1 MCCSDQW
8 DVQVTIQRLVAS
20 LQKRGYV
27 VWFGASSPVY
37 VPRESL
43 IHLLTVCADLER
55 MKGSVVDA

>member
-1 MCCSDQW
+1 MADQW

-27 VWFGASSPVY
+27 VWFGANTACISTPHYPFSPAC
-37 VPRESL
+37 
-43 IHLLTVCADLER
+43 CADLER